1 MKVSINKSLSDQ
13 LKTYYWLTKPG
24 IIYGNLVAATAGF
37 LLASKDQVDFGLLI
51 AMLAGTSLVIGS
63 ACVFN
68 NYIDRGIDVRMA
80 RTKKRALAT
89 KIIPGRSALIYA
101 AVLGALGFVVLELY
115 TNWRTVLIGAIAFL
129 VYVILYAIG
138 KRRTV
143 HGTIV
148 GSIAGSAPPVAG
160 YVAVTNHFDSAAL
173 LLFLI
178 MTFWQMP
185 HFYAIAIYR
194 FKDYKAAGLPVLPV
208 KKGIRAAKI
217 QTVLYIVVFLAAVVM
232 LSVLGYTGYSYLV
245 VVGAITLAW
254 LRLALK
260 GFSASDNETWARR
273 VFLFSLLVT
282 LVFSFMLSV
291 DNWLP

>member
-1 MKVSINKSLSDQ
+1 MRASIRKSLSQ
-13 LKTYYWLTKPG
+13 HLKTYYRLTKPG
-24 IIYGNLVAATAGF
+24 IIYGNLVAAAAGF
-37 LLASKDQVDFGLLI
+37 LLASKGQINFGLLI
-51 AMLAGTSLVIGS
+51 ATLAGTSLVIAS

-68 NYIDRGIDVRMA
+68 NYIDRGIDVNMA
-80 RTKKRALAT
+80 RTKKRALVT
-89 KIIPGRSALIYA
+89 KLIPGRNALIYA
-101 AVLGALGFVVLELY
+101 TVLGVLGFVDLWLY
-115 TNWRTVLIGAIAFL
+115 TNWRTVLIGAVAFL
-129 VYVILYAIG
+129 VYVVLYAIG

-160 YVAVTNHFDSAAL
+160 YVAVTNHFDAAAG

-208 KKGIRAAKI
+208 KRGLPAAKI
-217 QTVLYIVVFLAAVVM
+217 QIVLYIVAFIAAVAM

-245 VVGAITLAW
+245 VVGIAGLAW

-260 GFSASDNETWARR
+260 GFGAQDNEAWARR
-273 VFLFSLLVT
+273 LFLFSLLVI
-282 LVFSFMLSV
+282 LVFSFMLAV
-291 DNWLP
+291 DNWLS